1 MDEASKG
8 RNLYFKGCFGEED
21 AEAVAQRL
29 ALVKERDAL
38 RFALQGLH
46 DDVADYQRI
55 NHLGGYDNHW
65 MKIARDALAQEFAQ

>member
-1 MDEASKG
+1 MDEAGKG
-8 RNLYFKGCFGEED
+8 RNLYFEGQFGEED
-21 AEAVAQRL
+21 ADAAAQRV

-46 DDVADYQRI
+46 DDVAEYQRI

-65 MKIARDALAQEFAQ
+65 MKIARAALEWVPA